1 MTVGVIRERGYVG
14 RTVLGKKRDVEMIPY
29 TPHPAAWMF
38 DERRATGWASH
49 PPAGG
54 KGEAAR
60 RVRQAERTAAKQARK
75 QARIDPRGSFL

>member
-1 MTVGVIRERGYVG
+1 MTVGVIGERRIVRSIRG
-14 RTVLGKKRDVEMIPY
+14 KRDVEVIPY